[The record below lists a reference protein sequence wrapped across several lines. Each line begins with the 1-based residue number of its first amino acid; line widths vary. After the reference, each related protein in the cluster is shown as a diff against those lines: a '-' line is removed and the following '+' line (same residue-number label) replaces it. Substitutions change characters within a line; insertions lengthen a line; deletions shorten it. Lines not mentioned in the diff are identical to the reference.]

1 MLEDCATQMC
11 YIRLTFRVI
20 LVHTLK
26 SVVYQFY
33 IVCSFLTK
41 NSESLQLLILLQFYD
56 FKIMMVSDKRKVWH
70 FVVLR
75 FKRSYQ
81 V

>member
-20 LVHTLK
+20 LVQMLK

-33 IVCSFLTK
+33 IGCPFLMKT
-41 NSESLQLLILLQFYD
+41 SGSLKLLILLQFYD
-56 FKIMMVSDKRKVWH
+56 FKNNDGV
-70 FVVLR
+70 
-75 FKRSYQ
+75 
-81 V
+81 